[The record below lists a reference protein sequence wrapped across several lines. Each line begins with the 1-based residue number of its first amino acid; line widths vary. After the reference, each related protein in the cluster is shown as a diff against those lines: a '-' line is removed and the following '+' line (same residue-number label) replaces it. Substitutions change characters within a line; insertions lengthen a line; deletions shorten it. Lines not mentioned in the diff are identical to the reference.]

1 MQKPAP
7 YLLAT
12 LAALALGGCMSTVDV
27 ATQTRPSTPVVGQ
40 AQVVSAAGAAE
51 LNTLR
56 AQYGLPA
63 LRPDAT
69 LGRIAEGHASDMM
82 ANGFFGHVSSNGDT
96 IVERTR
102 AQGYG
107 FCHVAENLAK
117 GQRSFDTV
125 LQHWMTSPAHRRN
138 VLHPNVTGFGL
149 VRAPGNLWVLVL
161 GSPGC

>member
-1 MQKPAP
+1 MQRNLFK
-7 YLLAT
+7 LLAS
-12 LAALALGGCMSTVDV
+12 LAALALSGCQSTVDV
-27 ATQTRPSTPVVGQ
+27 ATQTRASAPVAGQ
-40 AQVVSAAGAAE
+40 TQVVSAAGATS

-69 LGRIAEGHASDMM
+69 LGRIAEGHARDMM
-82 ANGFFGHVSSNGDT
+82 TNGFFGHVSSNGNT

-117 GQRSFDTV
+117 GQRSFETV
-125 LQHWMTSPAHRRN
+125 LQHWMTSPSHRSN

-149 VRAPGNLWVLVL
+149 VRAPGDLWVLVL